1 MIKIP
6 RAREFAAGYQT
17 PRHAKKGGAG
27 EGGPDAAKTADR
39 AHFKAADIL
48 LYAALPAGIIALW
61 WILSALRLVNPYL
74 IPAPGKI
81 FSAAARLLAGGELA
95 GHIRISL
102 LRVWSGYLISA
113 GAALPLALIF
123 HESPPLR
130 KAFHGIF
137 ETVRAVPPLAL
148 IPLLILWFGIGE
160 ASKLAVIV
168 LATFFPIFL
177 NAESGFDS
185 MDSRWLELSRSLE
198 LSFPRHLRSVLI
210 PAALPQII
218 TGMRLGFGYS
228 WRALLG
234 AELFAS
240 ASGLGYLITDAQAMA
255 RTDRVFVGI
264 FTIGLLGVIFDAL
277 FRFLAARLLPAF
289 ENFSWAAH
297 E

>member
-1 MIKIP
+1 MKQS
-6 RAREFAAGYQT
+6 AGT
-17 PRHAKKGGAG
+17 RGG
-27 EGGPDAAKTADR
+27 T
-39 AHFKAADIL
+39 ADIL
-48 LYAALPAGIIALW
+48 LYAALPAGIIVLW
-61 WILSALRLVNPYL
+61 GILSALKLLNPYL
-74 IPAPGKI
+74 IPSPGKI
-81 FSAAARLLAGGELA
+81 LSAAAKLLASGELA
-95 GHIRISL
+95 GHVGISL

-113 GAALPLALIF
+113 GAALPLALLF
-123 HESPPLR
+123 HENPALR
-130 KAFHGIF
+130 KLFHGIF

-218 TGMRLGFGYS
+218 TGLRLGFGYS

-255 RTDRVFVGI
+255 RIDRVFVGI
-264 FTIGLLGVIFDAL
+264 FAIGLLGVIFDTL
-277 FRFLAARLLPAF
+277 FRFLAARFLPGA
-289 ENFSWAAH
+289 ENFSWAAR

>member
-1 MIKIP
+1 MKS
-6 RAREFAAGYQT
+6 
-17 PRHAKKGGAG
+17 
-27 EGGPDAAKTADR
+27 KTG
-39 AHFKAADIL
+39 AADAVV
-48 LYAALPAGIIALW
+48 YTVLPAAIIAVWAL
-61 WILSALRLVNPYL
+61 LSAYGIANPYL
-74 IPAPGKI
+74 VPHPGRVW
-81 FSAAARLLAGGELA
+81 AAASRLFSSGELA
-95 GHIRISL
+95 GHVRISL
-102 LRVWSGYLISA
+102 VRVWSGYLVSA
-113 GAALPLALIF
+113 GCALPLALLF
-123 HESPPLR
+123 HESPVLR
-130 KAFHGIF
+130 KIFHGVL
-137 ETVRAVPPLAL
+137 EAVRAVPPLAL

-218 TGMRLGFGYS
+218 TGLRLGFGYA

-264 FTIGLLGVIFDAL
+264 ITIGLLGVLFDTL
-277 FRFLAARLLPAF
+277 FRFLAARFLPGT
-289 ENFSWAAH
+289 ENLSWSAH
-297 E
+297 G